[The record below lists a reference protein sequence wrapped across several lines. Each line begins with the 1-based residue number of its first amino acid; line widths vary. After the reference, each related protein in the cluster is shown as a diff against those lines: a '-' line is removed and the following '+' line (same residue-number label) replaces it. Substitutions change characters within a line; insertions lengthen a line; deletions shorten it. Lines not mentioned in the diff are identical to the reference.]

1 MNPLFFVY
9 IYEAEAI
16 MRRWRYQHQLV
27 NDLWARTRPLLRRK
41 EQRSV
46 SCVRVTW
53 QQCKVLNFQETSGS
67 EPASLSEFL
76 LTAADLLSLR
86 MRARLV
92 VLSSCHTREQHGWA
106 SADGVAGLT
115 RALLA
120 AGVQCVLLA
129 LWPVP
134 DTAAKILLRAFYSAL
149 LQVINTGTNIN

>member
-1 MNPLFFVY
+1 MNSNEHIKDYVIILMKNRTDFVTFIYWFLF
-9 IYEAEAI
+9 
-16 MRRWRYQHQLV
+16 L
-27 NDLWARTRPLLRRK
+27 
-41 EQRSV
+41 
-46 SCVRVTW
+46 
-53 QQCKVLNFQETSGS
+53 FQDIPGS

-76 LTAADLLSLR
+76 LTAADLVSLR

-120 AGVQCVLLA
+120 SGVQCVLLA

-149 LQVINTGTNIN
+149 LQVCSKKKSK